1 MSAQVR
7 KDQFASQVRQLL
19 DDRLG
24 QRRKHTR
31 GLRRSAQARDRSSG
45 LASPLVACRSSFR
58 VAPGAAGT
66 DAGGVFKAD
75 TQALN
80 AEGRRGTLRLL
91 FLRRFTFQTFR
102 VTPAMEA
109 GLADHV
115 WAVVPLAASLVSQRP
130 SWCVPNGFASRR
142 KPSKRRWRTIG

>member
-1 MSAQVR
+1 MPESSAGHSG
-7 KDQFASQVRQLL
+7 A
-19 DDRLG
+19 
-24 QRRKHTR
+24 
-31 GLRRSAQARDRSSG
+31 RSIIG
-45 LASPLVACRSSFR
+45 FASPLVVCRSSFA
-58 VAPGAAGT
+58 VAPGVAGT

-115 WAVVPLAASLVSQRP
+115 WAVVPLAASL
-130 SWCVPNGFASRR
+130 W
-142 KPSKRRWRTIG
+142 